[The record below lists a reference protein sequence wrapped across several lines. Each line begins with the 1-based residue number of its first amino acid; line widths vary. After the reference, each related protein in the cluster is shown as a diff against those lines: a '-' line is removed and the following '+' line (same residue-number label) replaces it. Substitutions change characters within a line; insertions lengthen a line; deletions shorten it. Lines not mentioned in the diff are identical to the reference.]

1 MMRPSWVLLAVAA
14 AAGCQSSAPYTVPA
28 AALNTAVAV
37 GAALE
42 QRAAGGCFATCTGGT
57 VCNPRTG
64 YCEAASAAEV
74 CDQGE
79 TGAVRCVPV
88 MGVSRGAEGAP
99 PAVGG
104 MGVGVSPA
112 TGSVPPPPAEASPK
126 PPGTP

>member
-1 MMRPSWVLLAVAA
+1 VRSLALLALALS
-14 AAGCQSSAPYTVPA
+14 AGCRSSAPYTVPA
-28 AALNTAVAV
+28 AALNTAAAV

-42 QRAAGGCFATCTGGT
+42 QKAAGGCYATCSHGT

-64 YCEAASAAEV
+64 LCEAASATEV

-88 MGVSRGAEGAP
+88 MGVGVMRPVEVEPAATAP
-99 PAVGG
+99 VGL
-104 MGVGVSPA
+104 SPA
-112 TGSVPPPPAEASPK
+112 TGSVPPPPAEASPR